1 MRQPEHLKQRSL
13 NLKLPLGRCQLML
26 LQYTYRNVKLDCKGI
41 ETRFELRQQGQI
53 PTGHS
58 LGSLKISLLDLKLR

>member
-1 MRQPEHLKQRSL
+1 
-13 NLKLPLGRCQLML
+13 ML